1 MYNCSSH
8 GVAKL
13 SRKMIEFIWLFWRK
27 SGYVLTL
34 NLLSIT
40 QLPSVKLK
48 HIIFLALVSK
58 SWTRVE
64 SSVHHVAVFC
74 VRWLQFCKIVNHVQF
89 TFNPYR
95 QTLGAW
101 HRRISWKLFP
111 DISGKSPISWP
122 KIVKSEKVRK
132 KFAGY
137 PLCQRPFLEVVSGI
151 FLNGLTVYPSC
162 ASCIGSSR
170 KLIFIF
176 WSFPNV

>member
-1 MYNCSSH
+1 M
-8 GVAKL
+8 V
-13 SRKMIEFIWLFWRK
+13 FIF
-27 SGYVLTL
+27 LTL
-34 NLLSIT
+34 NSLLIT

-58 SWTRVE
+58 SWITVE

-151 FLNGLTVYPSC
+151 FLNGLPELCKLYRIVPEAHLYLLIISQ
-162 ASCIGSSR
+162 CIMRCIRVVMAIGLENPR
-170 KLIFIF
+170 
-176 WSFPNV
+176 